1 MDSARTGS
9 GVNQPHTLNPNN
21 HNTLLPR
28 IEETSSQL
36 GGTFQTHRRAG
47 LLGGPLVI
55 SGTTTHKGR
64 SFGQSH
70 WVNLISL
77 FDDICGTVEQHLQHN
92 QPIALSNIEKCKA
105 LARTIKPRRVPSGPI
120 NLTLDLPSKQV
131 SDELVDCYLQTIESV
146 YRILHIPTFRRD
158 YETLFLSAV
167 DPAVNNAFVV
177 QVKLVLAIGAVTYD
191 KDFSLRALANK
202 WIYEAQAWLLDPKF
216 KLRSNIQSL
225 QSHLLLL
232 FAQKTVD
239 IDGDPM
245 WVSVGTLLR
254 RAIYMGLHKDL
265 DGIPGNTLFVAEM
278 RRRVWNTILE
288 VCLQSSLTSGG
299 PPLFSID
306 DFDTKSPRNFD
317 DEQIEDSTAIKK
329 NEFTQTSISMA
340 LRDTL
345 PQRLAVITFLNS
357 HGSLGTY
364 ETALQLDK
372 ELRSVYKSLC
382 KTIQGYV
389 RRPCPL
395 PLFEFRAVDLIMQRY
410 LSCCIYLFFGIS
422 LQESAYTFTRKA
434 IIEAASKIW
443 HSVYQISSFPPR
455 QSNECLDSSPHDRLT
470 LLATCGS
477 GFYRT
482 ALLQATLLMA
492 VELRAPIQDS
502 ESLVPIPLSQDL
514 FTVLKN
520 AKAWSI
526 QCIEAGETNIKGHL
540 LIFVIDA
547 HIQAL
552 LKYPVEDCTPRSLI
566 GALEDASAASLS
578 ILSRVA
584 TMDNVEKSTGVLHE
598 MPLDNMGEGAEDWR
612 FMVGGELPN
621 ISPIIRSHLTHFI
634 RWPIQCSI

>member
-1 MDSARTGS
+1 MD
-9 GVNQPHTLNPNN
+9 
-21 HNTLLPR
+21 LPR

-239 IDGDPM
+239 IDGDP
-245 WVSVGTLLR
+245 
-254 RAIYMGLHKDL
+254 I
-265 DGIPGNTLFVAEM
+265 
-278 RRRVWNTILE
+278 VWNTILE

-345 PQRLAVITFLNS
+345 PQRLAGITFLNS

-395 PLFEFRAVDLIMQRY
+395 PLFEFRAVDLIMQR
-410 LSCCIYLFFGIS
+410 
-422 LQESAYTFTRKA
+422 
-434 IIEAASKIW
+434 
-443 HSVYQISSFPPR
+443 
-455 QSNECLDSSPHDRLT
+455 LT

-492 VELRAPIQDS
+492 VELRALIQDS

-552 LKYPVEDCTPRSLI
+552 LKYLVEDCTPRSLI

-612 FMVGGELPN
+612 FMVGDGRFN
-621 ISPIIRSHLTHFI
+621 VQSR
-634 RWPIQCSI
+634 R

>member
-265 DGIPGNTLFVAEM
+265 DGIP
-278 RRRVWNTILE
+278 
-288 VCLQSSLTSGG
+288 
-299 PPLFSID
+299 
-306 DFDTKSPRNFD
+306 
-317 DEQIEDSTAIKK
+317 
-329 NEFTQTSISMA
+329 
-340 LRDTL
+340 
-345 PQRLAVITFLNS
+345 
-357 HGSLGTY
+357 
-364 ETALQLDK
+364 
-372 ELRSVYKSLC
+372 
-382 KTIQGYV
+382 
-389 RRPCPL
+389 
-395 PLFEFRAVDLIMQRY
+395 
-410 LSCCIYLFFGIS
+410 
-422 LQESAYTFTRKA
+422 
-434 IIEAASKIW
+434 
-443 HSVYQISSFPPR
+443 
-455 QSNECLDSSPHDRLT
+455 
-470 LLATCGS
+470 
-477 GFYRT
+477 
-482 ALLQATLLMA
+482 
-492 VELRAPIQDS
+492 
-502 ESLVPIPLSQDL
+502 
-514 FTVLKN
+514 
-520 AKAWSI
+520 
-526 QCIEAGETNIKGHL
+526 
-540 LIFVIDA
+540 
-547 HIQAL
+547 
-552 LKYPVEDCTPRSLI
+552 
-566 GALEDASAASLS
+566 
-578 ILSRVA
+578 
-584 TMDNVEKSTGVLHE
+584 
-598 MPLDNMGEGAEDWR
+598 
-612 FMVGGELPN
+612 
-621 ISPIIRSHLTHFI
+621 
-634 RWPIQCSI
+634 